1 VATSAGGEAASG
13 KGNGGDNDSWVDT
26 NFTEPKNNEN
36 LTDETTLVGLRGVVL
51 GQP

>member
-1 VATSAGGEAASG
+1 VATSAGGEATSG

-26 NFTEPKNNEN
+26 NLAGPKNNKN
-36 LTDETTLVGLRGVVL
+36 LTEETTLVGLRGVVL